1 MSEVIIFKSDAWAE
15 GVAVKIVAALRVALA
30 TRQRATILLS
40 GGSTPI
46 PVHQALVQA
55 EGIDWELVHFFWG
68 DERYVPPH
76 DAASNFRMARES
88 LLDELGIAPDAPNV
102 HRCPTERTPNEDAA
116 HYEAEIMAFF
126 GLADG
131 QFPQFDVILLGMG
144 GDGHTA
150 SLFPD
155 TEALSETSHIVVAN
169 PVPAQNTIRL
179 TLTYPALTHGRH
191 IFVLL
196 KGAGK
201 AARLAEVLHGEPNQY
216 PIQGIQPIAGELLWL
231 TDEAAAEQLEIR
243 D

>member
-1 MSEVIIFKSDAWAE
+1 MSEVIVFKSDAWAE
-15 GVAVKIVAALRVALA
+15 GVTAKIVAALRVALA
-30 TRQRATILLS
+30 TRRRATILLS

-46 PVHQALVQA
+46 PVHRALAQA
-55 EGIDWELVHFFWG
+55 ERVDWELVHFFWG

-88 LLDELGIAPDAPNV
+88 FLDELGIAPDGPTV
-102 HRCPTERTPNEDAA
+102 HRFPTDSTPSEDAA
-116 HYEAEIMAFF
+116 KYEAEIQAFF
-126 GLADG
+126 GLTDG
-131 QFPQFDVILLGMG
+131 EFPQFDVILLGMG

-155 TEALSETSHIVVAN
+155 TEALSETSRIVVAN
-169 PVPAQNTIRL
+169 PVPAQNTTRL
-179 TLTYPALTHGRH
+179 TLTYPALNHGRH

-201 AARLAEVLHGEPNQY
+201 AARLADVLHGEPNQF
-216 PIQGIQPIAGELLWL
+216 PIQGIQPVAGELLWL
-231 TDEAAAEQLEIR
+231 TDEAAAGKLAIG